1 MKGLLSLITL
11 LLVTAPAFGQVA
23 VVAHASVPAD
33 SINKSDLLRM
43 FSGDIE
49 HWEDGSPVVVVDLA
63 EKGAV
68 RDSFYAYLGKTSSRM
83 RSVWLKR
90 KLTGEGELPRSIESQ
105 EELIAVISQTVG
117 AIGFVSR
124 EFTNG
129 HPEIKVLI
137 DSIPMT
143 E

>member
-1 MKGLLSLITL
+1 MLLAT
-11 LLVTAPAFGQVA
+11 PAFGQVV

-33 SINKSDLLRM
+33 SISKNELLRL

-49 HWEDGSPVVVVDLA
+49 HWADGSPVIVVDLA

-90 KLTGEGELPRSIESQ
+90 KLTGEGELPHSIESQ
-105 EELIAVISQTVG
+105 EELIDVISQTAG

-124 EFTNG
+124 ELTNG